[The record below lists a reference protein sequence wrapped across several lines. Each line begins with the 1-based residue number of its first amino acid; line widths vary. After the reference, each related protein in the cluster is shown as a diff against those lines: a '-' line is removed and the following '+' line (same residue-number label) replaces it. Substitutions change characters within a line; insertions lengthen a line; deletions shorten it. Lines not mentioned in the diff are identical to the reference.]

1 MNKQYPKTQK
11 QHRLSQVYLKKFG
24 YLQDD
29 VWMIS
34 VLKLGSKITENVKIL
49 EFTTEENIFDL
60 PFGSVEE
67 KRHFETLSGKIENQ
81 YNKLINNI
89 ENQNRITPKD
99 KDILNHFVPNLLC
112 RTTHFR
118 QFINLLVENQESRK
132 HLLDEITMF
141 GGGEARFEFEFLT
154 VFSPPKVRINI
165 IMGLI
170 MNHLIHIFRHFKKII
185 LKSPDDYG
193 WLTSDNPV
201 YIDLKDKSSWLISID
216 AEIYLPLSKKYCIF
230 LYNENS
236 NLNSNPLRKLKKDVV
251 NRLDLNTFET
261 LASKIA
267 RNLDKYLIFSEKYQP
282 TIILFQNEL
291 KK

>member
-1 MNKQYPKTQK
+1 MNNQYPKTQK

-29 VWMIS
+29 VWMVS

-49 EFTTEENIFDL
+49 EFTIEENIFDL
-60 PFGSVEE
+60 PFGSIEE
-67 KRHFETLSGKIENQ
+67 KRHFETLSGKIENH

-89 ENQNRITPKD
+89 ENQKRITPKD
-99 KDILNHFVPNLLC
+99 KDILNHFIPNLLC

-154 VFSPPKVRINI
+154 VLSPPKVRINVM
-165 IMGLI
+165 MGLI
-170 MNHLIHIFRHFKKII
+170 MNHLFHIFRHFKKII
-185 LKSPDDYG
+185 LKSPDDCG

-201 YIDLKDKSSWLISID
+201 YIDLKDKSNWLIPID

-236 NLNSNPLRKLKKDVV
+236 NLNSNPLRKLKNDVV

-282 TIILFQNEL
+282 TTILFQNEL
-291 KK
+291 RK

>member
-1 MNKQYPKTQK
+1 MSLQKMNNLHPKTQK

-34 VLKLGSKITENVKIL
+34 VLKLGNKITENVKIL
-49 EFTTEENIFDL
+49 EFTREENIFDF
-60 PFGSVEE
+60 PFGNMEE
-67 KRHFETLSGKIENQ
+67 KRHFEILSGKIENQ

-99 KDILNHFVPNLLC
+99 KDLLNHFVPNLLC

-118 QFINLLVENQESRK
+118 QFINLLIENKESRK
-132 HLLDEITMF
+132 HLFDEITMF
-141 GGGEARFEFEFLT
+141 KGGETRFEFEFLT
-154 VFSPPKVRINI
+154 ELSLPKVRINI
-165 IMGLI
+165 MMGLI
-170 MNHLIHIFRHFKKII
+170 MNHLIHIFRHFQKII
-185 LKSPDDYG
+185 LKSPEDCG

-201 YIDLKDKSSWLISID
+201 YIDLRKESYWLIPID
-216 AEIYLPLSKKYCIF
+216 AEIYLPLSKRYCIF
-230 LYNENS
+230 LYSENS

-251 NRLDLNTFET
+251 NKLDLNTFET

-267 RNLDKYLIFSEKYQP
+267 QNLDKYLIFSEKHQP
-282 TIILFQNEL
+282 TIILS
-291 KK
+291 